1 MHNKIPAIFTFISDF
16 KKEEILKFDKNIG
29 IILRNYNKTIQKDKL
44 IKLRNFCKKNKKK
57 IFLANN
63 LKLAK
68 NLNFDGVY
76 LPSFNRSLNTKNQ
89 NLKKKFLMLGSAH
102 NVMEIKLKE
111 KQGIKVIFISPL
123 FKTNKNKKYLGIVK
137 FNLLAGFCNKKIIAL
152 GGINKSNINQLKNT
166 NVYGYSGISYFR
178 N

>member
-1 MHNKIPAIFTFISDF
+1 M
-16 KKEEILKFDKNIG
+16 
-29 IILRNYNKTIQKDKL
+29 RNYNKTIQKDKL

-57 IFLANN
+57 NFLANN